1 MDFKLSLLGVKILVG
16 NAGDTADGLILNCC
30 RDRDRMGKS
39 ASPMA
44 YASFADVLNPV
55 LLIWASRGAGV
66 AIKGG

>member
-1 MDFKLSLLGVKILVG
+1 
-16 NAGDTADGLILNCC
+16 
-30 RDRDRMGKS
+30 MGKS